1 MYKIMADQKIN
12 IPNFKEWLKNEP
24 NIKNLNITFVPSD
37 SLSISNITIDN
48 EKIDDKS
55 VINLKEF
62 YDGLKIGFN
71 GFVINNTNDVNNRK
85 KVYYMVLY
93 LIMTPYIFKIL
104 GDSAKNDAEKNDI
117 LQLILQAYEAI
128 KPTGN
133 SG

>member
-1 MYKIMADQKIN
+1 MADQKIN